1 MSRSNCSLLPKFRP
15 ASPLSAH
22 GLRVLL
28 PLHHLSCSLHM
39 SWQRTGCSFCWA
51 ALLPAQWAEAAQG
64 WYRGSSKST
73 GLGGGI
79 GEMELLLPS
88 MVSIRCAL
96 RTHVWLPAGHGIFR
110 KKFLRST
117 FLKKDSDTSNDLLL
131 RRQIEYVEQ
140 DIFHQLLIKKN
151 VKTLID
157 TKS

>member
-1 MSRSNCSLLPKFRP
+1 
-15 ASPLSAH
+15 
-22 GLRVLL
+22 
-28 PLHHLSCSLHM
+28 
-39 SWQRTGCSFCWA
+39 
-51 ALLPAQWAEAAQG
+51 
-64 WYRGSSKST
+64 
-73 GLGGGI
+73 
-79 GEMELLLPS
+79 MELLLPS

-96 RTHVWLPAGHGIFR
+96 RMHVWLPAGHGMFR
-110 KKFLRST
+110 KKLLRST